1 MYYQVSYSNTGQ
13 LRAVCAQEY
22 VEAESYD
29 EAFAMGCGRAIGRE
43 VVVACEPAIRKPFNR
58 NAY

>member
-1 MYYQVSYSNTGQ
+1 MK
-13 LRAVCAQEY
+13 AICAQEY

-29 EAFAMGCGRAIGRE
+29 EAFAMGCGRAIGHE
-43 VVVACEPAIRKPFNR
+43 VVVACVPAIRKPFNR